1 MANTKTAKIR
11 PHNKIAQVLLSGKVT
26 SVEDIKASFA
36 ADAKMTSLMY
46 RLSTFIYDIRKF
58 DNGVIKVIKDGR
70 KVQAYQLVNFKE
82 FDKNGCYVGPVAT
95 KAPAPVAKAPAE
107 AVTENEVAA

>member
-1 MANTKTAKIR
+1 MSKTKAPKIR
-11 PHNKIAQVLLSGKVT
+11 PHNKVAQVLLSGKVV
-26 SVEDIKASFA
+26 SVDDIKASFA

-70 KVQAYQLVNFKE
+70 KVTAYQLVNFKE
-82 FDKNGCYVGPVAT
+82 FDKNGCYAGKPAAT
-95 KAPAPVAKAPAE
+95 PAPVEAKEVTE
-107 AVTENEVAA
+107 AV

>member
-1 MANTKTAKIR
+1 MSKTKTSKLR
-11 PHNKIAQVLLSGKVT
+11 PHNKIAQVLLSGKVI

-46 RLSTFIYDIRKF
+46 RLSTFIYDIRKY
-58 DNGVIKVIKDGR
+58 DNGVIKVIKNGR

-82 FDKNGCYVGPVAT
+82 FDKDGCYVGANAKT
-95 KAPAPVAKAPAE
+95 APVAETTETTE
-107 AVTENEVAA
+107 AV